1 MRARPD
7 PFFGEWSGL
16 DLFLLAGVAG
26 LLLLLLLL
34 LLLTLLELLEGGLR
48 LREVKSVLL

>member
-26 LLLLLLLL
+26 LLLPLLL

-48 LREVKSVLL
+48 LREVRSLLL

>member
-34 LLLTLLELLEGGLR
+34 LLTLLELLEGGLR